1 MQHSVGESPSTL
13 APCHRLSNH
22 GQPSIIPDMI
32 DKEPSEL
39 LPGRDLGE
47 FQTLVDV
54 VARLRAP
61 GGCPWDREQ
70 THESLKR
77 HLLEECYEALEA
89 IDQGAPSQ
97 LAEELGD
104 ILVQVAFHADIARES
119 GDFTLAD
126 VVAAINGKLVRRHP
140 HVFGDASV
148 SDAREVELNWE
159 QLKVAERAQQGAR
172 KSPVDGIP
180 SALPALSYAQ
190 LLQDRVARAGFEWDN
205 LGGVIDKLVEEA
217 AELREATSDAERAH
231 ELGDLFLVMVN
242 LCRWMNVQA
251 EDALRQANGR
261 FRSRYLK
268 MEELAGQR
276 GLNFE
281 QLTLDDKERLWQEA
295 KTIVG

>member
-1 MQHSVGESPSTL
+1 
-13 APCHRLSNH
+13 
-22 GQPSIIPDMI
+22 MI
-32 DKEPSEL
+32 DKQPSQI
-39 LPGRDLGE
+39 LPGQDLGD
-47 FQTLVDV
+47 FQTLVDL

-89 IDQGAPSQ
+89 IDQGESSQ

-126 VVAAINGKLVRRHP
+126 VLTAINSKLVRRHP
-140 HVFGDASV
+140 HVFGDTSV

-159 QLKVAERAQQGAR
+159 QLKAAERAQQGVR

-190 LLQDRVARAGFEWDN
+190 LMQDRVARVGFEWENVGDM
-205 LGGVIDKLVEEA
+205 LDKLVEEA
-217 AELREATSDAERAH
+217 REFREAKTEAERLH

-242 LCRWMNVQA
+242 LCRWMDVQA

-268 MEELAGQR
+268 MEELAESR
-276 GLNFE
+276 GLDFE
-281 QLTLDDKERLWQEA
+281 KLPLDDKEVLWQEA